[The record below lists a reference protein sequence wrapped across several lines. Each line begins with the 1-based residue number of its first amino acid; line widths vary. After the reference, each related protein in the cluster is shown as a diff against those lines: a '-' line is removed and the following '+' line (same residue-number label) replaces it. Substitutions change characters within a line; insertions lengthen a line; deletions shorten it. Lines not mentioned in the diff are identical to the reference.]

1 VDSLH
6 KVEFSLNATITSVID
21 AKERLLEQ
29 TREVSDDEL
38 RLSVE
43 FYYTVDA
50 DLLRARA
57 FVVRC

>member
-1 VDSLH
+1 MDSLH